1 MYPPNN
7 RNMASRPKLVWL
19 ACYIQFR
26 SDKSVL
32 ESRCF
37 FLFYIFLFYS
47 PRSKH
52 IMSNKSN
59 AEFKINNTK
68 IFLELFL
75 NFFFSSVYKIKKNIL
90 IPFHPQYV
98 LIYFIFFFNTSR
110 HYTFL
115 HSQHWK
121 TLHYYI
127 FWYESS
133 PRPLFNYFSHLLDGW
148 FICWNQFR
156 NGSRIKTRKP
166 YFVY

>member
-98 LIYFIFFFNTSR
+98 LIYFIFFFQYIPSLYISSFSTLKNITLLYILIRIFPS
-110 HYTFL
+110 TFI
-115 HSQHWK
+115 Q
-121 TLHYYI
+121 
-127 FWYESS
+127 
-133 PRPLFNYFSHLLDGW
+133 LFFSLVGW
-148 FICWNQFR
+148 MVYMLKPIP
-156 NGSRIKTRKP
+156 KRKQN
-166 YFVY
+166 